1 MPTLEI
7 EIPTQMLDQLRM
19 EPGEFARMMKAMT
32 ALKMYELGQL
42 SSLQAGAL
50 AGVSRSEFL
59 QLLRA
64 HQIHPFERLD
74 DTGAPTP
81 PIPELSDAITLKY
94 ATMQMPAWQSRRLQE
109 LLEQQRAG
117 QLTMEEQAELTALLG
132 LHDRA
137 LLLKSEAMAEAVRR
151 GLCEVGSEA

>member
-19 EPGEFARMMKAMT
+19 EPGEFAHTMKAMT
-32 ALKMYELGQL
+32 ALKMYELGRL
-42 SSLQAGAL
+42 SSHQAGAL
-50 AGVSRSEFL
+50 AGVSRGEFL

-74 DTGAPTP
+74 DSGAPTP
-81 PIPELSDAITLKY
+81 PVRELSDAIVLKY
-94 ATMQMPAWQSRRLQE
+94 ATMQMPVWQSRRLQE
-109 LLEQQRAG
+109 LSEQQCAG
-117 QLTMEEQAELTALLG
+117 QLATEEQAELAALLG

-151 GLCEVGSEA
+151 GLCEASSEA

>member
-1 MPTLEI
+1 
-7 EIPTQMLDQLRM
+7 
-19 EPGEFARMMKAMT
+19 MKAMT
-32 ALKMYELGQL
+32 ALKTYALGQL
-42 SSLQAGAL
+42 SSRQAGAL
-50 AGVSRSEFL
+50 AGVSRGECL

-74 DTGAPTP
+74 DTGASTP
-81 PIPELSDAITLKY
+81 PIPEWSDALVLKY

-117 QLTMEEQAELTALLG
+117 QLSTEEQGELTALSD

-137 LLLKSEAMAEAVRR
+137 LLLKSEAIAEAVRR
-151 GLCEVGSEA
+151 SLSEAGSEV

>member
-7 EIPTQMLDQLRM
+7 DIPPQMLDQLHM
-19 EPGEFARMMKAMT
+19 APGEFARMMKAMT

-42 SSLQAGAL
+42 SSRQAGAL
-50 AGVSRSEFL
+50 AGVSRGEFL
-59 QLLRA
+59 QLLRT

-81 PIPELSDAITLKY
+81 PIPEWSDAIVLKY
-94 ATMQMPAWQSRRLQE
+94 AAMQMPAWQSRRLQE
-109 LLEQQRAG
+109 LLEQQREG
-117 QLTMEEQAELTALLG
+117 QLATDEQGELTALSD

-137 LLLKSEAMAEAVRR
+137 LLLKSEAIAEAVRR
-151 GLCEVGSEA
+151 GLCEAGSEA